1 MVALHKSD
9 YIGMN
14 LGIRGWG
21 KEDVDL
27 FDRFL
32 GRQDLSVFRSCD
44 PDFVHVYHPVVCDK
58 SLNKDQVEILNVYEL
73 RLYMKKYLIIN
84 KKLIFL
90 KTSIHICFSLNC
102 FIFLRF
108 DLFFS

>member
-1 MVALHKSD
+1 MTIFRVVALHKSD

-32 GRQDLSVFRSCD
+32 ARQDLSIFRACD
-44 PDFVHVYHPVVCDK
+44 PGEPGIK
-58 SLNKDQVEILNVYEL
+58 LTRLQVSGHNLTFI
-73 RLYMKKYLIIN
+73 
-84 KKLIFL
+84 KL
-90 KTSIHICFSLNC
+90 S
-102 FIFLRF
+102 
-108 DLFFS
+108 

>member
-14 LGIRGWG
+14 LGIQGWG

-32 GRQDLSVFRSCD
+32 ARNDLSIFRACD
-44 PDFVHVYHPVVCDK
+44 PDFVHVYHTVSCDK
-58 SLNKDQVEILNVYEL
+58 KLSRDQVSPESESRVSNQAYI
-73 RLYMKKYLIIN
+73 
-84 KKLIFL
+84 
-90 KTSIHICFSLNC
+90 
-102 FIFLRF
+102 
-108 DLFFS
+108 

>member
-44 PDFVHVYHPVVCDK
+44 PDFVHVYHPVICDK
-58 SLNKDQVEILNVYEL
+58 SLNKDQVERLYHKLYHEQSWLYVYEL
-73 RLYMKKYLIIN
+73 RASVMP
-84 KKLIFL
+84 
-90 KTSIHICFSLNC
+90 
-102 FIFLRF
+102 LRI
-108 DLFFS
+108 LSKS

>member
-1 MVALHKSD
+1 MLVDFYKVEHFYTPFCFVVIFRVVALHKSD

-32 GRQDLSVFRSCD
+32 GRQDLSVFRACD
-44 PDFVHVYHPVVCDK
+44 PDFVHVYHPVTCDK
-58 SLNKDQVEILNVYEL
+58 TLSKDQV
-73 RLYMKKYLIIN
+73 
-84 KKLIFL
+84 
-90 KTSIHICFSLNC
+90 S
-102 FIFLRF
+102 FI
-108 DLFFS
+108 